1 MMFRRYFNSARRS
14 LLFYKSNTIIN
25 TLGLVTGIASALVIL
40 AVVRYELS
48 FDNFHSRSDRIYHV
62 VRVGGTDLTISDRSD
77 CATGVSNPVP
87 VALKAETPSL
97 EEITS
102 IQYFGDSQID
112 VPAKSGSA
120 VRKFQEDR
128 GIVTVEPAFV
138 T

>member
-25 TLGLVTGIASALVIL
+25 TVGLVTGIASALVIL

-48 FDNFHSRSDRIYHV
+48 FDNFHSRSDRIYLV

-77 CATGVSNPVP
+77 CATGKSNPVP
-87 VALKAETPSL
+87 VAFKAETPSF

-102 IQYFGDSQID
+102 TPYCDNAQ
-112 VPAKSGSA
+112 V
-120 VRKFQEDR
+120 
-128 GIVTVEPAFV
+128 
-138 T
+138 